1 MRRMRSALRRA
12 RGCRGSDLAMGLKAW
27 LAKRVARDPTDIPV
41 VPDYS
46 RAPVFFPSKLA
57 PAVVRAE
64 RYAGPGRPPKR
75 TEELSRIVT
84 LERRDLS
91 SARYDITE
99 RLRIR
104 AKPCKVCH
112 RCITELRDVQIWA
125 LAEAEMCGG
134 LFGMIGVGWGKTLIT
149 QLLPTIFEDTRERPL
164 VIIPP
169 NLRAQ
174 FAQNLADLKR
184 HWRVSPRLKLLA
196 YSMLSRPESSGI
208 LEKLAPDLIICD
220 EAHALKRRDSA
231 RTKRFLRYYDA
242 HPQTVYCLHSGSF
255 TTRSL
260 EDYGHLIG
268 LALRNRSPLP
278 RSRGEVAS
286 WASALDQKPRAPAK
300 PGALYLLA
308 TGKKQMRKIQSA
320 IGKKARKLAR
330 SAYRDR
336 LTQTHGVIS
345 TDDQSASCSLEIRPF
360 EFRSTPKIRK
370 ALEHLE
376 RTWCTPGGEELEDA
390 LAKAAAEKE
399 LTQGFYYEWVWPDGE
414 ADEAWLEAR
423 ANWHR
428 EIRHFL
434 QGDPPEGYDSPFLVT
449 QAVMR
454 IDARKPKPGDKR
466 AIHMLAAWRAWD
478 KQRHKPEP
486 KTRAVWFDRSLIKA
500 AAEWGRNHNGIIWSS
515 YGAVTRAFEKL
526 GCFPI
531 FGPGP
536 KADKAIGRLG
546 AEKGTPPT
554 IVCSIKAHSIGKN
567 LQRWAD
573 NLVLCPPSSG
583 KDWEQLL
590 GRTHRPGQ
598 EADLVTCYVTT
609 HADALRDAFTQAR
622 ELATYTEETTNA
634 RQKLCAATVLI
645 DG

>member
-1 MRRMRSALRRA
+1 MNLN
-12 RGCRGSDLAMGLKAW
+12 AW
-27 LAKRVARDPTDIPV
+27 LARRTERDTSTVLPV
-41 VPDYS
+41 TPDYS
-46 RAPVFFPSKLA
+46 RAPVFYPAKLA

-75 TEELSRIVT
+75 TEELTRIVS
-84 LERRDLS
+84 LDRRDLS
-91 SARYDITE
+91 SVRYDLTE

-104 AKPCKVCH
+104 ARPCKVCQ
-112 RCITELRDVQIWA
+112 RCITDLRDVQVWA

-149 QLLPTIFEDTRERPL
+149 QLLPTIFEETRSRPL

-169 NLRAQ
+169 NLRTQ
-174 FAQNLADLKR
+174 FAANLADLKR
-184 HWRVSPRLKLLA
+184 HWRVSPRLRMLA
-196 YSMLSRPESSGI
+196 YSQLSRPESSGL

-242 HPQTVYCLHSGSF
+242 HPQTAYCLCSGSF
-255 TTRSL
+255 TTKSL
-260 EDYGHLIG
+260 EDYGHLLG

-278 RSRGEVAS
+278 RGRGEVAS
-286 WASALDQKPRAPAK
+286 WASALDEKPRAPAK
-300 PGALYLLA
+300 PGALCLLGETQKA
-308 TGKKQMRKIQSA
+308 QRAIQAA

-330 SAYRDR
+330 AAYRMR
-336 LTQTHGVIS
+336 LVQTHGVVA
-345 TDDQSASCSLEIRPF
+345 TDDQSATCSLELQPF
-360 EFRSTPKIRK
+360 PFNGTPKIRK
-370 ALEHLE
+370 ALEHLD

-399 LTQGFYYEWVWPDGE
+399 LTQGFYYEWVWPNGE

-449 QAVMR
+449 QAVLR
-454 IDARKPKPGDKR
+454 IEAHKPKPGDKR
-466 AIHMLAAWRAWD
+466 ASHMRAAWRAWD
-478 KQRHKPEP
+478 EQRHKPEP
-486 KTRAVWFDRSLIKA
+486 KTRAVWFDRSLIHA
-500 AAEWGRNHNGIIWSS
+500 AQKWGEDNEGIIWSS
-515 YGAVTRAFEKL
+515 YGATTRAFEKL
-526 GCFPI
+526 GCFPV

-536 KADKAIGRLG
+536 QADRELG
-546 AEKGTPPT
+546 KLAGSRSAPAT
-554 IVCSIKAHSIGKN
+554 IVASMAHAIGKN
-567 LQRWAD
+567 LQRWSN

-590 GRTHRPGQ
+590 GRTHRQGQ

-609 HADALRDAFTQAR
+609 HADTLRDAFSSAR
-622 ELATYTEETTNA
+622 ALASYTEETTGT